1 MPADC
6 EGINRL
12 QEREELVSHAWR
24 GLGPILSWNAEARRQ
39 ECGIKQKQVAHAAVS
54 SCLVSII
61 SLTQRMACQQKSVGS
76 GIIHT
81 LPTP

>member
-1 MPADC
+1 MQAGFESIDL
-6 EGINRL
+6 L
-12 QEREELVSHAWR
+12 QERKELVTHACR
-24 GLGPILSWNAEARRQ
+24 RLVPILSWDAESLRQ
-39 ECGIKQKQVAHAAVS
+39 GCGIKQKQVTHDAIA

-61 SLTQRMACQQKSVGS
+61 SITHWMARQQKSVVS